1 MLICRRHSYAPTW
14 CTCNEAQLQQEGL
27 INVFD
32 CLRVFAGAGC
42 KGIQA
47 NGTTTE
53 LLDNGEQEITVG
65 LVKADLVDL

>member
-1 MLICRRHSYAPTW
+1 
-14 CTCNEAQLQQEGL
+14 LQQERL
-27 INVFD
+27 IHVFD
-32 CLRVFAGAGC
+32 CLRVFAGAGR